1 MKKYIAAATALLI
14 TSGVYGSGPYLLLQT
29 AGFMPQC
36 FADTSGYTTK
46 QIRITSPITVR
57 MQNVTIPTMS
67 RFFVINLDCPYQKK
81 PLYLQN

>member
-1 MKKYIAAATALLI
+1 MFSVKN
-14 TSGVYGSGPYLLLQT
+14 TSG
-29 AGFMPQC
+29 FMLHH
-36 FADTSGYTTK
+36 FDYTTK

>member
-1 MKKYIAAATALLI
+1 MFSIKNIF
-14 TSGVYGSGPYLLLQT
+14 
-29 AGFMPQC
+29 GFIPHG
-36 FADTSGYTTK
+36 FDYTTK

-57 MQNVTIPTMS
+57 MQNVTTPTML